1 LDANFRVHEQF
12 YSCLVYADNIMRL
25 SHSVNVMR
33 LMLKGCD
40 QFAFEYYVKFKS
52 CKYVA
57 MRIGARY
64 DAV

>member
-1 LDANFRVHEQF
+1 
-12 YSCLVYADNIMRL
+12 MRL